1 MARKYLN
8 KTEKWLRSQRGTRMG
23 YLLPTITEYRKMP
36 AKMKREY
43 TQIMQDYTRKA
54 RVNTYKNRALF
65 KAFKMIDNNNEYVST
80 DKRLRAKN
88 LYQRVIDRKNE
99 IEDRRYEKGIKL
111 PDYKSKNSSDKAIRE
126 NLKLSAI
133 AQAFNSIPK
142 NEFGFDNSDVRSFSS
157 YLVIGSDHTDEGYQV
172 VQDENVLIRGK
183 PKFVGRFTGDSEN
196 VQAQLDRYNQA
207 QKDQRKRY
215 IYENKAKFKNSNSYD
230 ASKLFGGR

>member
-8 KTEKWLRSQRGTRMG
+8 KTEKWLRSQRETRIG

-36 AKMKREY
+36 DKMRRQY
-43 TQIMQDYTRKA
+43 TEIMKGYTRKA
-54 RVNTYKNRALF
+54 NVNIYKNRALI

-99 IEDRRYEKGIKL
+99 IEDRRYEKGIRL
-111 PDYKSKNSSDKAIRE
+111 PDYKSKKSRDKAIRE
-126 NLKLSAI
+126 NLKISAFV
-133 AQAFNSIPK
+133 QAFKSIPK

-172 VQDENVLIRGK
+172 VQDEKVLVRGK
-183 PKFVGRFTGDSEN
+183 AKFVGRFKGDSEN

-207 QKDQRKRY
+207 QIDQRKRY

-230 ASKLFGGR
+230 ASKLFW